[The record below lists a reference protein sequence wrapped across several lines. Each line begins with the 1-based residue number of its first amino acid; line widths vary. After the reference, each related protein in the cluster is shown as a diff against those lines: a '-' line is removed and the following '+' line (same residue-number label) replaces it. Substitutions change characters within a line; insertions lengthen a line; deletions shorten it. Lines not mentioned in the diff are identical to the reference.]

1 MPGLDPAAPAA
12 SAAAA
17 PRAPEA
23 SPLAAPLARIAAIA
37 FNTYREAVRAR
48 LLLGVFALSLATC
61 AYSLVVATLSLGNE
75 TRVVA
80 DLGAASFSLYGVVVA
95 IVLGSTSLYRE
106 LEHKTIFPIL
116 SRPIR
121 RWEYLIG
128 KYFGAVLTVFVF
140 IAIDAAA
147 VLGMLAL
154 ESGQAAWKVAALAV
168 GALAALGL
176 TWLRVS
182 APSRIFVVIPW
193 AAALAL
199 LAWLVAGTSPPERQ
213 LVTASAVLAI
223 CEVGIVAAIAT
234 LFASFSSP
242 FLTAAFTGMVFVIG
256 RSSDTLA
263 HIPKR
268 VLGAGVSAGGRAL
281 ARVVPNR
288 HVYVPPRPLL
298 LRDVPEH
305 PLRAHVGSAASH
317 ASLYAAVMLVVGA
330 LAFQRRDF
338 S

>member
-1 MPGLDPAAPAA
+1 MPAL
-12 SAAAA
+12 S
-17 PRAPEA
+17 
-23 SPLAAPLARIAAIA
+23 RITAIA
-37 FNTYREAVRAR
+37 LNTYREAARAR

-61 AYSLVVATLSLGNE
+61 AYSLVIAALSLGNE
-75 TRVVA
+75 ARVVA
-80 DLGAASFSLYGVVVA
+80 DLGALSFSLYGVVVA

-106 LEHKTIFPIL
+106 LEYKTIFPIL

-140 IAIDAAA
+140 IAVEGAA
-147 VLGMLAL
+147 VLSMLAV
-154 ESGQAAWKVAALAV
+154 ETGQATWRVTALGVGAV
-168 GALAALGL
+168 GGLAIA
-176 TWLRVS
+176 WWR
-182 APSRIFVVIPW
+182 APTQARIFVVIPW
-193 AAALAL
+193 AVATVAV
-199 LAWLVAGTSPPERQ
+199 AWLLSSTAPVERQ
-213 LVTASAVLAI
+213 VVTASAMLAI
-223 CEVGIVAAIAT
+223 CEVAIVAAVAT

-256 RSSDTLA
+256 RSADTLG

-268 VLGAGVSAGGRAL
+268 VFGSTVSAIGRSL
-281 ARVVPNR
+281 ARIVPNL

-298 LRDVPEH
+298 LGEIAGQPVWGY
-305 PLRAHVGSAASH
+305 VGWAALH
-317 ASLYAAVMLVVGA
+317 AVFYATVLLVAGA